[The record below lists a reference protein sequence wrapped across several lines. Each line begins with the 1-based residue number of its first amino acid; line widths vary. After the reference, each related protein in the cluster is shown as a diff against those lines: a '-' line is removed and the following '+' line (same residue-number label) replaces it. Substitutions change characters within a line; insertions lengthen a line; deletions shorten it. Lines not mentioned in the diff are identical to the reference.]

1 MASPRKPRLPGQ
13 RKPRPLNAEKLLE
26 QMKVGKTYH
35 AYQLAVK
42 FNLSSLEIRPLL
54 DSLIGSGKLEVG
66 QVDELAGGYR
76 RPHPGT
82 ASESATALPRTF
94 AVQHGELT
102 GYEAEFARRVAL
114 CLSVRG

>member
-1 MASPRKPRLPGQ
+1 MAYQ

-26 QMKVGKTYH
+26 RMKVGKTYH
-35 AYQLAVK
+35 AYQLAAK
-42 FNLSSLEIRPLL
+42 FNLSSLEIKPLL
-54 DSLIGSGKLEVG
+54 DSLIGRGELEVG
-66 QVDELAGGYR
+66 QLEELAGGYR

-94 AVQHGELT
+94 TAPHGELT